1 MDLAG
6 KRVLVVGAG
15 VSGQAV
21 CEFLQA
27 KQARV
32 TLTDS
37 RTREQIGQAADL
49 LVRMGIHLVLGDY
62 PPVSQETFDLLV
74 VSPGV
79 PLTVPPV
86 AQAAVSGVPLLGEL
100 ELACHFARAPIVAI
114 TGTNGKTTTT
124 SLTGQMFRDA
134 GYKTLVA
141 GNIGLPLVS
150 EIENYTAGDRVVA
163 EVSSFQLETTRHFSP
178 RVAVILNITPDHLDR
193 HGSMEEYIR
202 AKAQIFAHQKPTDWC
217 VLNYDD
223 PVTRELARD
232 CPSQVI
238 FFSRRHI
245 LEKGSF
251 IQNGKIVIV
260 DEAGLREITGV
271 ASLRIPGSH
280 NLENAIAAAAAG
292 HAMGLAP
299 GDIARTLESFSGVA
313 HRLEY
318 VATLNG
324 VDYINDSKG
333 TNPDAAIKALEAYDV
348 PIVLIAGGKN
358 KGVSFTEFAEKIKEK
373 VRVLITVGIHG
384 YQIEEAAREQGFT
397 NIFLARDYPHAVQLA
412 YEHAHPGEVVLL
424 SPACTSWDMFKNFE
438 ERGELFKK
446 LVLEL
451 KDDA

>member
-202 AKAQIFAHQKPTDWC
+202 AKAQIFARQKPTDWC

-280 NLENAIAAAAAG
+280 NLENAMAAAAAG